1 MGGGS
6 KAADKANKAQMY
18 MMQQAIAEQRAAYD
32 EGKKM
37 LDPYSQAG
45 LGGLQ
50 SYLAM
55 LGQSGDQAQQEA
67 IAGLEQTPGYQ
78 AQLGAGQRA
87 ILQNASATGGLRGGN
102 VQQGLAEFG
111 SGLFGQYYQQQLDRL
126 GQLQNQG
133 LQTQTGLANL
143 RAGQAANISGMM
155 NEAGANRANS
165 IMAGY
170 SADQSMLGSILG
182 AGAKLGAAYFT
193 GGASLAGGK

>member
-6 KAADKANKAQMY
+6 KAAKKANKAQMY

-55 LGQSGDQAQQEA
+55 LGQSGPEAQQAA
-67 IAGLEQTPGYQ
+67 IANLEETPGYQ
-78 AQLGAGQRA
+78 AQLQAGQRA
-87 ILQNASATGGLRGGN
+87 LLQNASATGGLRGGN

-111 SGLFGQYYQQQLDRL
+111 SGLFGNYYNQQLDRL

-143 RAGQAANISGMM
+143 RAGQAANISGFM
-155 NEAGANRANS
+155 NNAGASNANS

-170 SADQSMLGSILG
+170 SSDQSTLGSLLG